1 LKPVRRLKACPT
13 TPPHHT
19 LEFSVPSFESLM
31 RLTLFAL
38 LLASTA
44 IAQPANTLSRAEK
57 KAGWILLFDGKTFH
71 GWVDPN
77 LKSPPAHSWTIVDGC
92 IKTVPHAKMREDL
105 MSVEKF
111 RNFEMSFDWK
121 VAPGANSGV
130 KYRIQD
136 VVLMDHDKMKKGV
149 PFEQAVEF
157 EYRNHPSKR
166 EAIAPGGSYEEY
178 PVAFEY
184 QVIDSVHHPDAL
196 RGPKYR
202 AAALYGMSAPTQTA
216 DHPVGEWNS
225 SRLVVRGKHVEH
237 WLNGVKVVDTNLD
250 APEVRESIEKRWKD
264 APGIRALLLDQ
275 PVAESSV
282 ALQHHVD
289 EAWFRNIKIRRL
301 K

>member
-1 LKPVRRLKACPT
+1 
-13 TPPHHT
+13 
-19 LEFSVPSFESLM
+19 M
-31 RLTLFAL
+31 RLALLAL
-38 LLASTA
+38 LLAA
-44 IAQPANTLSRAEK
+44 YAPAQPVNSLTPEEK
-57 KAGWILLFDGKTFH
+57 SAGWMLLFDGVSFQ

-77 LKSPPAHSWTIVDGC
+77 LKHPPAHAWTVQDGC
-92 IKTVPHAKMREDL
+92 IKTVPHASMREDL
-105 MSVEKF
+105 MTVEKF
-111 RNFEMSFDWK
+111 RDFEMTFDWK

-136 VVLMDHDKMKKGV
+136 RILMDRDKLRRDV
-149 PFEQAVEF
+149 PFEQAVEY
-157 EYRNHPSKR
+157 EYQNRPSKR
-166 EAIAPGGSYEEY
+166 EALGPSQAYEEY

-202 AAALYGMSAPTQTA
+202 AAALYGMVPPSETA
-216 DHPVGEWNS
+216 DRPAGEWNT

-237 WLNGVKVVDTNLD
+237 WLNGVKVVDTSLD
-250 APEVRESIEKRWKD
+250 APEVRASIEKRWRN

-275 PVAESSV
+275 PVAEGPV

-301 K
+301 N